1 MMAVAMVCLRY
12 CRSPG
17 SEAPATLQVLNI
29 KRLRITKNER
39 SEFINPT
46 HRRIPLQCVG
56 DWSRIHPN
64 DLGECIGECSSIV
77 CTHPCD
83 DDAAVDQSDDDLVVH
98 SVQQE
103 IKSQVQ
109 TSAAS
114 LIDHHFF
121 LAKNSF

>member
-1 MMAVAMVCLRY
+1 M
-12 CRSPG
+12 
-17 SEAPATLQVLNI
+17 
-29 KRLRITKNER
+29 NER

-46 HRRIPLQCVG
+46 HRRIPLQHVG

-64 DLGECIGECSSIV
+64 DLGERVRECSSIV
-77 CTHPCD
+77 CTHACD
-83 DDAAVDQSDDDLVVH
+83 DYTAVHQSDDDLCVH
-98 SVQQE
+98 GVQQE